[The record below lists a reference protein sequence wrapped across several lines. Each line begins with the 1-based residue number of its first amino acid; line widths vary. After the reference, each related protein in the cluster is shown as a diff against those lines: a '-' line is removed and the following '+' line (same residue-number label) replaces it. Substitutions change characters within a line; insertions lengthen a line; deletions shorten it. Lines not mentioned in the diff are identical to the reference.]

1 MDDVKS
7 GEVIEEPATARPR
20 LTVREEIVGYMQRNP
35 TLPWGLWILVGLLLF
50 SLFAR
55 LYVEDVEHYRPL
67 SAGAFLSPSGEYPL
81 GNDSHGRDL
90 LAVNGLGV
98 LNTLMLGLLAG
109 LIGVGVATVLAFMAA
124 YYGGWLDAV
133 VRLVVDVGLTI
144 PSLLIMVLIAIAVQ
158 GIDLWMM
165 ALVISSTSWLWPT
178 RTIRSQVLTL
188 KERAYVEV
196 ARLSGM
202 RGIEIILKELVPNLL
217 PFIIASLVTTTASA
231 ILASIGLE
239 ALGLGPPDDPT
250 LGMTIHRVI
259 TYGGVIMGSW
269 WWWLAPT
276 ILITLVFIALYLI
289 NLGTDEL
296 ANPTLRR
303 TA

>member
-1 MDDVKS
+1 MYK
-7 GEVIEEPATARPR
+7 R
-20 LTVREEIVGYMQRNP
+20 Q
-35 TLPWGLWILVGLLLF
+35 
-50 SLFAR
+50 
-55 LYVEDVEHYRPL
+55 
-67 SAGAFLSPSGEYPL
+67 
-81 GNDSHGRDL
+81 
-90 LAVNGLGV
+90 
-98 LNTLMLGLLAG
+98 
-109 LIGVGVATVLAFMAA
+109 
-124 YYGGWLDAV
+124 
-133 VRLVVDVGLTI
+133 
-144 PSLLIMVLIAIAVQ
+144 
-158 GIDLWMM
+158 
-165 ALVISSTSWLWPT
+165 
-178 RTIRSQVLTL
+178 QVLTL

>member
-1 MDDVKS
+1 
-7 GEVIEEPATARPR
+7 
-20 LTVREEIVGYMQRNP
+20 
-35 TLPWGLWILVGLLLF
+35 
-50 SLFAR
+50 
-55 LYVEDVEHYRPL
+55 
-67 SAGAFLSPSGEYPL
+67 
-81 GNDSHGRDL
+81 
-90 LAVNGLGV
+90 
-98 LNTLMLGLLAG
+98 
-109 LIGVGVATVLAFMAA
+109 
-124 YYGGWLDAV
+124 
-133 VRLVVDVGLTI
+133 
-144 PSLLIMVLIAIAVQ
+144 
-158 GIDLWMM
+158 
-165 ALVISSTSWLWPT
+165 
-178 RTIRSQVLTL
+178 VLTL

-259 TYGGVIMGSW
+259 VYGGVIMGSW

-303 TA
+303 TV